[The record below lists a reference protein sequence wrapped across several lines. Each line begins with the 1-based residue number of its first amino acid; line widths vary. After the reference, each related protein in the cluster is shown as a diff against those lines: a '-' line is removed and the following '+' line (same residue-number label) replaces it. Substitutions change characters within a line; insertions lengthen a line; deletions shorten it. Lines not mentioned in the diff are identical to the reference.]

1 MSSKTKQFYEKEYFS
16 KHLPEYEGK
25 NGLLKLQEGLN
36 ILEGESGAGKTV
48 LAMRQTELSYWAI
61 NPDGTYQKDERGY
74 GVPYFQEI
82 VLCTLKQNTKQD
94 WEYFFKTKFNRKML
108 AIPPSMLDQVY
119 NEIETRHADARAA
132 RLPVMP
138 KTLLIIDDI
147 IGKENQD
154 VTYIQN
160 SAAMKEISSAS
171 RHDGVTCVYLSQ
183 SSIFVPLVAFTN
195 AKYKAIFKFDT
206 DNERKHLFNK
216 VFGAREYVT
225 HIKDAPKSVRE
236 EYFNREMDS
245 LKTYQCIIV
254 YKYITDPGTR
264 QAKTIHKIY
273 KYRV

>member
-1 MSSKTKQFYEKEYFS
+1 MSSKLKQFYEAQYFS

-25 NGLLKLQEGLN
+25 NGLVKFFEGLN
-36 ILEGESGAGKTV
+36 ILEGETGAGKTV
-48 LAMRQTELSYWAI
+48 LAMRQAELSYWAI
-61 NPDGTYQKDERGY
+61 DQNGNFLKDSNGF
-74 GVPYFQEI
+74 GVPYFQEV
-82 VLCTLKQNTKQD
+82 VLCSLKESTVLD
-94 WEYFFKTKFNRKML
+94 WRYFFKTKFNRNML
-108 AIPPSMLDQVY
+108 AILPSGLDEVY
-119 NEIETRHADARAA
+119 AAISTRHAEAKAA
-132 RLPVMP
+132 NLPMMP

-160 SAAMKEISSAS
+160 SATMKEISSAS

-183 SSIFVPLVAFTN
+183 STIFVPQIAFTN

-216 VFGAREYVT
+216 VFGARELIP
-225 HIKDAPKSVRE
+225 HIKEAPKSVRE
-236 EYFNREMDS
+236 EYINRELDS

-254 YKYITDPGTR
+254 FKYIKNPGTR
-264 QAKTIHKIY
+264 QAETKYKIY